1 MKTPFFLLVA
11 TGLHKTILNDLGN
24 NIRFFRSGQIQD
36 KNYELLQADDFNF
49 LVSLSMTDVPY
60 SIQSS
65 ADNDNW
71 DIVLL
76 LPEVDDCDKTLEIFK
91 KFNVIQRDEKI
102 NYRNDDYGSGYHIA
116 GPFMLDQLDRE
127 LDDVDLS
134 PLQNEEGFLKIPHI
148 FAGDPEPEIMAK
160 VEYNPTPE
168 ECDLKVK
175 PLLSKVFVN
184 VFDAETISKLEIKE
198 ALEIIKEEP
207 IKEEEPIIKEEP
219 IKEEEPEEIGE
230 IVIKK

>member
-1 MKTPFFLLVA
+1 VEDIIMKTPFFLLVA
-11 TGLHKTILNDLGN
+11 TGLYRTILNNLGN
-24 NIRFFRSGQIQD
+24 NIIFYNSGQIQD
-36 KNYELLQADDFNF
+36 KNYELLQVDGFNF
-49 LVSLSMTDVPY
+49 LVSVSMTDVPY

-71 DIVLL
+71 DVVLL
-76 LPEVDDCDKTLEIFK
+76 LPEIDDCDNTLKIFDN
-91 KFNVIQRDEKI
+91 FNVIRRNEKK
-102 NYRNDDYGSGYHIA
+102 NYRSDDYGSGYHIA

-148 FAGDPEPEIMAK
+148 FAGDPEPELMAK
-160 VEYNPTPE
+160 IEYNPTPE

-175 PLLSKVFVN
+175 PLLSKVFAK

-207 IKEEEPIIKEEP
+207 IKEEEPVKEDP
-219 IKEEEPEEIGE
+219 GEIGE